1 MSQQPYYATNDIPVV
16 VQGTVVKQHQQQG
29 YAQGLDQ
36 GNTTYNHGQPQQQG
50 RFQDE
55 DDNWT
60 KGEHQPK
67 RCNDMLFGIIFYA
80 HLGVIAWC
88 TATYAP
94 ILMTSLREAQDQSAN
109 GQRFLMRFLD
119 QNIDNQQA
127 TDDAAQ
133 VIDDMNHVLF
143 LLGTSGVVGFFISS
157 LTLGFMM
164 NCAECLIKSA
174 LFFNIITSLLVAV
187 IMLLAGVILVAIG
200 ALFMF
205 AFSLYYAYY
214 VWARIPFAAANMTT
228 AITAIRANIGVT
240 FFAYVSLILTF
251 LWSIWW
257 SIAFSSA
264 LYVTSGCNDAA
275 GNCENE
281 GNRIISFLFFL
292 SYYWTVQVSKNV
304 VHVTVAGTVGTWWF
318 EPRTAS
324 SCCSRGV
331 RDSWLR
337 AMTFSFGSICFGSL
351 LVAIIQAIKSLIHQM
366 REQGDG
372 IVACLAECLLGC
384 IESLVEYFNTW
395 AFTYV
400 GLYGYSFMEAG
411 KNVMTLFRSRGW
423 TTIITDNLVDSALGM
438 VSFGVG
444 IMTGVV
450 ILLVAVG
457 TGIDLGGGAIPFGIG
472 FLVGA
477 ILSLT
482 LFSVVSSAVNTVI
495 VCYAEAPSE
504 FQSNHP
510 RLSDH
515 MRDSWRQ
522 AWPSEF
528 HY

>member
-1 MSQQPYYATNDIPVV
+1 
-16 VQGTVVKQHQQQG
+16 
-29 YAQGLDQ
+29 
-36 GNTTYNHGQPQQQG
+36 
-50 RFQDE
+50 
-55 DDNWT
+55 
-60 KGEHQPK
+60 
-67 RCNDMLFGIIFYA
+67 
-80 HLGVIAWC
+80 
-88 TATYAP
+88 
-94 ILMTSLREAQDQSAN
+94 
-109 GQRFLMRFLD
+109 
-119 QNIDNQQA
+119 
-127 TDDAAQ
+127 
-133 VIDDMNHVLF
+133 
-143 LLGTSGVVGFFISS
+143 
-157 LTLGFMM
+157 
-164 NCAECLIKSA
+164 
-174 LFFNIITSLLVAV
+174 
-187 IMLLAGVILVAIG
+187 
-200 ALFMF
+200 
-205 AFSLYYAYY
+205 
-214 VWARIPFAAANMTT
+214 
-228 AITAIRANIGVT
+228 
-240 FFAYVSLILTF
+240 
-251 LWSIWW
+251 
-257 SIAFSSA
+257 
-264 LYVTSGCNDAA
+264 
-275 GNCENE
+275 
-281 GNRIISFLFFL
+281 
-292 SYYWTVQVSKNV
+292 VSKNV

-510 RLSDH
+510 RLSDN